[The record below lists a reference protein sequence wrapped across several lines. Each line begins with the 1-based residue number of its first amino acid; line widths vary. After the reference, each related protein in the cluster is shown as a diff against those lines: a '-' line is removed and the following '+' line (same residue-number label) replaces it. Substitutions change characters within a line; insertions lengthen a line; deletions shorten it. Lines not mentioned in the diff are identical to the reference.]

1 MLKLI
6 MKKIIALLLL
16 LFLAASCIPTKRIT
30 YLQESN
36 QIVQDSLISI
46 RKVQAPYR
54 LQIGDILSISIKA
67 PFDPGV
73 AGDFSVSGGG
83 GGTANVQQA
92 SRGGLY
98 FTGFTVSSHG
108 SIRVPQMG
116 EVPAVGKT
124 IVELRTDLEK
134 ILLNRYFNESSALFV
149 DVKLEGLRYT
159 MVGEVGSPGQNTILR
174 DQVSI
179 IEAIADAGGIPITG
193 DLTAVKIVRQY
204 AGGVKTHELDLT
216 TIDVFNSPYYF
227 LQPNDMIVV
236 KPLPQKA
243 LGTGTTGLQSFT
255 TVLSVFATLVTTY
268 LIIDNLT
275 TR

>member
-1 MLKLI
+1 
-6 MKKIIALLLL
+6 MKKIIALLMLL
-16 LFLAASCIPTKRIT
+16 AFATSCIPTKRIT

-36 QIVQDSLISI
+36 NVQDSLISI

-54 LQIGDILSISIKA
+54 LQIGDILSINIKA

-73 AGDFSVSGGG
+73 VSEFTIASGGG
-83 GGTANVQQA
+83 AAANVQQA

-108 SIRVPQMG
+108 SIRMPQLG

-134 ILLNRYFNESSALFV
+134 ILLDRFFNDSSALFV